1 MPLVSHGNNPA
12 SHNMQPTST
21 VQFDAMHKD
30 GFVHDG
36 ASRNI
41 LCLTSSP
48 RHDTSYSSL
57 VAMRVLRELHQV
69 YPDATV
75 TICDLARNPLPHI
88 DEDFAIAT
96 RSIAGARTDRQREQL
111 EQSDA
116 LIEELFSAETIVI
129 AAAMINF
136 GVPSTLKAW
145 IDHVVRPGRT
155 FRYTKN
161 GAQGLLHGRRAIL
174 VLSRGGIY
182 SGGPLRSFEHDES
195 YLRSVLDFVGIT
207 DVQSIVVEGM
217 ALGPEFAERAVDAA
231 MRRAGP
237 VAGVLAAA

>member
-1 MPLVSHGNNPA
+1 
-12 SHNMQPTST
+12 MQPTST
-21 VQFDAMHKD
+21 VQFDTMHKD
-30 GFVHDG
+30 GFVHHG
-36 ASRNI
+36 ATRNI

-48 RHDTSYSSL
+48 RRDTSYSSL
-57 VAMRVLRELHQV
+57 VAMRVLRELRQV

-75 TICDLARNPLPHI
+75 TIRDLARNPLPHI
-88 DEDFAIAT
+88 DEDFAIAA
-96 RSIAGARTDRQREQL
+96 RSIAGARTDRQHEQL

-116 LIEELFSAETIVI
+116 LIDELFSAETIVI

-155 FRYTKN
+155 FRYTKT
-161 GAQGLLHGRRAIL
+161 GAQGLLRGRRAIL